1 MTTYEQA
8 SNLATRMRK
17 HLQTELEA
25 AREQRVMV
33 RKLDVQGLF
42 ERAQARGEF
51 NVILA
56 RLQDELTQSLA
67 DLNIAAQGSP
77 LSLAALRAS
86 EDPHASQ
93 LAQALGELRASAQ
106 ALQEIDTLNQVLSR
120 RALACVRGYISALS
134 PRGDVYNR
142 YGTSQAGGPRSI
154 TGQVA

>member
-1 MTTYEQA
+1 MKTYEQA
-8 SNLATRMRK
+8 TTLATRMRE

-42 ERAQARGEF
+42 DRARARGEF
-51 NVILA
+51 NVLLA
-56 RLQDELTQSLA
+56 SLQDELTQSLA
-67 DLNIAAQGSP
+67 ELNIAVKGTP
-77 LSLAALRAS
+77 LSLEQLRAS
-86 EDPHASQ
+86 DDPQAPR
-93 LAQALGELRASAQ
+93 LAEALGELRASAQ

-142 YGTSQAGGPRSI
+142 YGTSQAGGPHSI
-154 TGQVA
+154 SGQVA